1 MADTAFHVEVVAVD
15 SELYSGEATFV
26 IAQTTE
32 GELGILANHEP
43 LLGQLIQG
51 GFVLIEEEGGSRKVA
66 AVQGGFL
73 SVTGESVTIL
83 AESAE
88 WADDLDRT
96 TEEEALDLAEEG
108 SDEYLRAQSRLRALD
123 ELGQVK

>member
-1 MADTAFHVEVVAVD
+1 MAENGFHVEVVAVD
-15 SELYSGEATFV
+15 SELYSGDATFV

-32 GELGILANHEP
+32 GELGVLANHEP

-51 GFVLIEEEGGSRKVA
+51 GFVLIEEVGGSRKVA

-88 WADDLDRT
+88 WADNIDRT
-96 TEEEALDLAEEG
+96 AEEEKLDLAEEG
-108 SDEYLRAQSRLRALD
+108 SDDYLRALSRIRALD

>member
-32 GELGILANHEP
+32 GELGLLANHEP

>member
-1 MADTAFHVEVVAVD
+1 MAENGFHVEVVAVD
-15 SELYSGEATFV
+15 SELYSGDATFV

-32 GELGILANHEP
+32 GELGVLANHEP

-51 GFVLIEEEGGSRKVA
+51 GFVLIEEVGGSRKVA

-88 WADDLDRT
+88 WADDIDRA
-96 TEEEALDLAEEG
+96 TEEEQLDLAEEG
-108 SDEYLRAQSRLRALD
+108 SDEYLRALSRLRALD